1 MIDLIST
8 QEGIEDDTRNA
19 AHLVAGVIAMA
30 IEDLCMVPTDEELK
44 HHCNLNYHA
53 IGSLNF
59 FFNPKSMFPAYASM
73 IGLEHN
79 SFRAALERR
88 QYEDESDKKTKIPYL
103 KVNDVKAMRLRIHWW
118 QKSPVQ
124 SRQLELEL

>member
-8 QEGIEDDTRNA
+8 HEGVQEDTRCA
-19 AHLVAGVIAMA
+19 AHLIAGVIAMA
-30 IEDLCMVPTDEELK
+30 IEDLCLVPTTEEIQNN
-44 HHCNLNYHA
+44 CNLRRHA

-73 IGLEHN
+73 IGVDAGT
-79 SFRAALERR
+79 FRNALERR
-88 QYEDESDKKTKIPYL
+88 TYEDESDKKTKIPYL
-103 KVNDVKAMRLRIHWW
+103 SYNEVKAMRLRIHWW

>member
-1 MIDLIST
+1 
-8 QEGIEDDTRNA
+8 
-19 AHLVAGVIAMA
+19 
-30 IEDLCMVPTDEELK
+30 MVPTDEELK

-59 FFNPKSMFPAYASM
+59 FFNPKSMFPAYANM
-73 IGLEHN
+73 IGLEPT
-79 SFRAALERR
+79 SFRTALERR

>member
-1 MIDLIST
+1 MIDLVST
-8 QEGIEDDTRNA
+8 HEGIGEDTRCA

-30 IEDLCMVPTDEELK
+30 IEDLCLVPTTEEIQNN
-44 HHCNLNYHA
+44 CNLRRHA

-73 IGLEHN
+73 IGLEAT

-88 QYEDESDKKTKIPYL
+88 KYEDESDKKTKIPYL
-103 KVNDVKAMRLRIHWW
+103 KVNEVKAMRLRIHWW

>member
-8 QEGIEDDTRNA
+8 HEGVQEDTRCA
-19 AHLVAGVIAMA
+19 AHLIAGVIAMA
-30 IEDLCMVPTDEELK
+30 IEDLCLVPTTEEIQNN
-44 HHCNLNYHA
+44 CNLRRHA

-73 IGLEHN
+73 IGVDAGT
-79 SFRAALERR
+79 FRNALERR
-88 QYEDESDKKTKIPYL
+88 VYEDESDKKTKIPYL
-103 KVNDVKAMRLRIHWW
+103 SYNEVKAMRLRIHWW

>member
-8 QEGIEDDTRNA
+8 YEDIEEETRNA
-19 AHLVAGVIAMA
+19 AHLIAGVIAMA
-30 IEDLCMVPTDEELK
+30 IEDLCMTPTEEELK

-73 IGLEHN
+73 IGLEPT

-88 QYEDESDKKTKIPYL
+88 EYEPESDKKTKIPYL
-103 KVNDVKAMRLRIHWW
+103 KYNDVTSMRLRIHWW

-124 SRQLELEL
+124 SRQMELEL

>member
-8 QEGIEDDTRNA
+8 HEGVQEDTRCA
-19 AHLVAGVIAMA
+19 AHLIAGVIAMA
-30 IEDLCMVPTDEELK
+30 IEDLCLVPTTEEIQNN
-44 HHCNLNYHA
+44 CNLRRHA
-53 IGSLNF
+53 VGSLNF

-73 IGLEHN
+73 IGVDAGF
-79 SFRAALERR
+79 FRNALERR
-88 QYEDESDKKTKIPYL
+88 IYEDESDKNTKIPYL
-103 KVNDVKAMRLRIHWW
+103 SYNEVKAMRLRIHWW

>member
-1 MIDLIST
+1 
-8 QEGIEDDTRNA
+8 
-19 AHLVAGVIAMA
+19 MA
-30 IEDLCMVPTDEELK
+30 IEDLCLVPTTEEIQNN
-44 HHCNLNYHA
+44 CNLRRHA

-73 IGLEHN
+73 IGLEAT

-88 QYEDESDKKTKIPYL
+88 KYEDESDKKTKIPYL
-103 KVNDVKAMRLRIHWW
+103 KVNEVKAMRLRIHWW

>member
-1 MIDLIST
+1 MIDLVST
-8 QEGIEDDTRNA
+8 HEGIEEETRNA

-30 IEDLCMVPTDEELK
+30 IEDLCLVPTTEEIQNN
-44 HHCNLNYHA
+44 CNLRRHA

-73 IGLEHN
+73 IGLEAT

-88 QYEDESDKKTKIPYL
+88 KYEDESDKKTKIPYL
-103 KVNDVKAMRLRIHWW
+103 KVNEVKAMRLRIHWW